1 MIAKMSK
8 YDFVLYAAQSEDFIE
23 RLRELGL
30 VDITTTGWEPSE
42 EDRQL
47 LLDIEGHAK
56 AADFL
61 RTFREEKE
69 RFKADAEPFSTGEE
83 AYRHYAAASK
93 QAAALNAEIA
103 RLEKSADELRP
114 WGEFSVESLRRL
126 SEQGIVL
133 RYFSAPA
140 SAYDKYAAEW
150 AEEYTLELI
159 HRGESTAYFVVV
171 AAPGQE
177 VNLDAQEMKAPT
189 MDIREAERRI
199 ALFLPDYLDAAL
211 YAQEEDYPLCAV
223 RCTYRPE
230 DRPTHRDFLGAL
242 MGCGIKRETVGDI
255 YVSEGSCDFLVTRE
269 ILPYL
274 LQNFLSAGRT
284 KLHVE
289 QLPIDQIRVPEQK
302 VKAVRDTV
310 SSLRL
315 DGVVSSGFSISRG
328 KAADYIAAGKCEL
341 NYAPCM
347 KGDKQAAEGDVITIR
362 GLGKIRLETIGGST
376 KKGRIAI
383 EITRFL

>member
-1 MIAKMSK
+1 MDKREQIARM
-8 YDFVLYAAQSEDFIE
+8 AQTKEDEILLARVYE
-23 RLRELGL
+23 R
-30 VDITTTGWEPSE
+30 ITS
-42 EDRQL
+42 
-47 LLDIEGHAK
+47 
-56 AADFL
+56 
-61 RTFREEKE
+61 
-69 RFKADAEPFSTGEE
+69 
-83 AYRHYAAASK
+83 AAARNIPAATAFLSK
-93 QAAALNAEIA
+93 
-103 RLEKSADELRP
+103 R
-114 WGEFSVESLRRL
+114 
-126 SEQGIVL
+126 EQML
-133 RYFSAPA
+133 
-140 SAYDKYAAEW
+140 AAE
-150 AEEYTLELI
+150 LL
-159 HRGESTAYFVVV
+159 RGQDFAFFGGP
-171 AAPGQE
+171 A
-177 VNLDAQEMKAPT
+177 M
-189 MDIREAERRI
+189 AEREVCCYV
-199 ALFLPDYLDAAL
+199 PEYLDEGWLTGDEGPIA
-211 YAQEEDYPLCAV
+211 AV
-223 RCTYRPE
+223 RAVYFAGDTL
-230 DRPTHRDFLGAL
+230 THRDFLGAL
-242 MGCGIKRETVGDI
+242 MGCGIKRDTVGDI
-255 YVSEGSCDFLVTRE
+255 YV
-269 ILPYL
+269 

>member
-1 MIAKMSK
+1 MEMREKIEKLAQDKDEAMLLARV
-8 YDFVLYAAQSEDFIE
+8 YDRITLAAQRNIPAATCFLSP
-23 RLRELGL
+23 RE
-30 VDITTTGWEPSE
+30 
-42 EDRQL
+42 QL
-47 LLDIEGHAK
+47 LTQQLLRGTELHFFGG
-56 AADFL
+56 AAG
-61 RTFREEKE
+61 TE
-69 RFKADAEPFSTGEE
+69 R
-83 AYRHYAAASK
+83 
-93 QAAALNAEIA
+93 NMCC
-103 RLEKSADELRP
+103 
-114 WGEFSVESLRRL
+114 W
-126 SEQGIVL
+126 
-133 RYFSAPA
+133 
-140 SAYDKYAAEW
+140 
-150 AEEYTLELI
+150 
-159 HRGESTAYFVVV
+159 
-171 AAPGQE
+171 
-177 VNLDAQEMKAPT
+177 
-189 MDIREAERRI
+189 
-199 ALFLPDYLDAAL
+199 LPDYLDEGWLSSEDGPCAAV
-211 YAQEEDYPLCAV
+211 CA
-223 RCTYRPE
+223 E
-230 DRPTHRDFLGAL
+230 FFAGDRLSHRDFLGAL
-242 MGCGIKRETVGDI
+242 MGAGIKRETVGDI
-255 YVSEGSCDFLVTRE
+255 FVREGRCDFLVTRE

>member
-1 MIAKMSK
+1 MKQETIKTAFLDTLPVMTGYLFLGIGFGIILRQNGYGVLWAIAMSL
-8 YDFVLYAAQSEDFIE
+8 FIYAGSMQYVGIGLLTATAFLSK
-23 RLRELGL
+23 REQML
-30 VDITTTGWEPSE
+30 
-42 EDRQL
+42 
-47 LLDIEGHAK
+47 
-56 AADFL
+56 
-61 RTFREEKE
+61 
-69 RFKADAEPFSTGEE
+69 
-83 AYRHYAAASK
+83 
-93 QAAALNAEIA
+93 
-103 RLEKSADELRP
+103 
-114 WGEFSVESLRRL
+114 
-126 SEQGIVL
+126 
-133 RYFSAPA
+133 
-140 SAYDKYAAEW
+140 AAE
-150 AEEYTLELI
+150 LL
-159 HRGESTAYFVVV
+159 RGQDFAFFGGP
-171 AAPGQE
+171 A
-177 VNLDAQEMKAPT
+177 M
-189 MDIREAERRI
+189 AEREVCCYV
-199 ALFLPDYLDAAL
+199 PEYLDESWLTGDEGPIA
-211 YAQEEDYPLCAV
+211 AV
-223 RCTYRPE
+223 RAVYFAGDTL
-230 DRPTHRDFLGAL
+230 THRDFLGAL